1 MFMQKRKWHI
11 TFTLAILLCIIFSSF
26 ALAKPSETKRT
37 KTHSKTKNVIV
48 FVGDGMGPS
57 AREAIRLATVGMSDN
72 LEMNKMPYTGNI
84 HTSSTSVVTDS
95 AAAGTAMA
103 TGVKTYNGAIGV
115 DANQKA
121 VKSVLEY
128 AHQAGKATGLVTT
141 SQITDATPAA
151 FGSHVLNRKQQSEI
165 ADQYL
170 TKSKVDVLLGGGE
183 DFWYPTGQAGAYPDH
198 PSEDPSEVSKG
209 TKGNLVKKAEKLGYK
224 YVTNQEQLMNQSNK
238 KVLGLFANE
247 EMFQQNPE
255 GQGDIYN
262 PSVPLPTM
270 TKKAI
275 DTLSKNKKGFFLMVE
290 EEAIDE
296 MAHADNANLTIKSG
310 QQLDKSVKVAK
321 DYAKKHPDTLV
332 LVLADHETGGLTV
345 ETDDSTDE
353 SGDGLSK
360 EDGPFQVAHSDQKF
374 MVDWTTGGHS
384 AVDVPITAIGKNAH
398 LFKGTYEN
406 TYIHDALLKAMGIR

>member
-1 MFMQKRKWHI
+1 
-11 TFTLAILLCIIFSSF
+11 
-26 ALAKPSETKRT
+26 
-37 KTHSKTKNVIV
+37 
-48 FVGDGMGPS
+48 MGPS
-57 AREAIRLATVGMSDN
+57 AREAVRLATVGMSDN
-72 LEMNKMPYTGNI
+72 LEMNKMPYTGNM

-103 TGVKTYNGAIGV
+103 TGVKTYNGAVGV

-121 VKSVLEY
+121 VKSVLES
-128 AHQAGKATGLVTT
+128 AHQIGKATGLVTT

-198 PSEDPSEVSKG
+198 PSEDPSEESKG

-224 YVTNQEQLMNQSNK
+224 YVTNQKQLLNQSNN

-255 GQGDIYN
+255 GQGDVYN

-296 MAHADNANLTIKSG
+296 MAHFDNANLTIKSG
-310 QQLDKSVKVAK
+310 QQLDQSVKVAK
-321 DYAKKHPDTLV
+321 DYAKSHPDTLV
-332 LVLADHETGGLTV
+332 LVLGDHETGGLTV

-360 EDGPFQVAHSDQKF
+360 EDGPFQVAHSGQKF
-374 MVDWTTGGHS
+374 MIDWTTGGHS
-384 AVDVPITAIGKNAH
+384 AVDVPITAMGKNAH
-398 LFKGTYEN
+398 LFEGTYEN